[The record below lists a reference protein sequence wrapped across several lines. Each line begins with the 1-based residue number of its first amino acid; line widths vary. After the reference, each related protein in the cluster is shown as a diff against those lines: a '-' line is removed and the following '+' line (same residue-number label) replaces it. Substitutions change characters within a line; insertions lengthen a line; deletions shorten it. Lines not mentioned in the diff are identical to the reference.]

1 MDRIDH
7 LASVKGYAANRRRA
21 IEIADAR
28 LRESIRKAHNQGV
41 PVADLARAAGVE
53 RSTIYRWVRSS

>member
-7 LASVKGYAANRRRA
+7 LASVKGYAESRRRTLA
-21 IEIADAR
+21 AADAR
-28 LRESIRKAHNQGV
+28 LHASIRKAHHQGV

-53 RSTIYRWVRSS
+53 RSTIYRWVKQ

>member
-7 LASVKGYAANRRRA
+7 LASVKGYAENRRRTLA
-21 IEIADAR
+21 AADAR
-28 LRESIRKAHNQGV
+28 LHASIRKAYHQGV

-53 RSTIYRWVRSS
+53 RSTIYRWVKQ